1 MHHGACSVLAV
12 ASMPESPYLVAGR
25 RALPLTGKSLSLS
38 SAEASDPGE
47 TGLSLALELL
57 LRLWQRSEDGPL
69 QRAAA
74 DASLLVVELP
84 FDKMTEQL
92 PRLKA
97 DWILSGD
104 TPAFLS
110 GLDALAMRGWR
121 VAFAKY
127 EPVSFIPWP

>member
-1 MHHGACSVLAV
+1 
-12 ASMPESPYLVAGR
+12 
-25 RALPLTGKSLSLS
+25 
-38 SAEASDPGE
+38 
-47 TGLSLALELL
+47 
-57 LRLWQRSEDGPL
+57 
-69 QRAAA
+69 
-74 DASLLVVELP
+74 
-84 FDKMTEQL
+84 MTEQL

>member
-1 MHHGACSVLAV
+1 MP
-12 ASMPESPYLVAGR
+12 AS
-25 RALPLTGKSLSLS
+25 
-38 SAEASDPGE
+38 
-47 TGLSLALELL
+47 
-57 LRLWQRSEDGPL
+57 
-69 QRAAA
+69 A
-74 DASLLVVELP
+74 D
-84 FDKMTEQL
+84 DKMTEQL

-127 EPVSFIPWP
+127 EPVREALSNKLK